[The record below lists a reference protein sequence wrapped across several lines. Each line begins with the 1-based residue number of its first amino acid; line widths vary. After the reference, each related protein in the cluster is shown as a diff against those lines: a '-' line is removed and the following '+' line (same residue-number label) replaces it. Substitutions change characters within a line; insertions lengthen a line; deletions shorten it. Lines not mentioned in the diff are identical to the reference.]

1 MQYNYTQYKKYITK
15 GGEEKIYTYTEHK
28 KPVYT
33 EEFINQLKKDFEK
46 GVTKIRISKDYNISL
61 YKLNKIIAC

>member
-15 GGEEKIYTYTEHK
+15 GGEERLYTYTEHK

-33 EEFINQLKKDFEK
+33 QEFISNLKKDLERGIK
-46 GVTKIRISKDYNISL
+46 KNRISKDYNISI
-61 YKLNKIIAC
+61 YKLNKIIA